1 MVKLI
6 YTSAI
11 MSMVFA
17 FTKRYEAHQDWLL
30 IGGFVGL
37 VLGLVAQMLS
47 EREGQIA
54 LVGLLI
60 MNFTKVVIFLI
71 AAGLAAWQVFF
82 VWH

>member
-1 MVKLI
+1 
-6 YTSAI
+6 
-11 MSMVFA
+11 
-17 FTKRYEAHQDWLL
+17 L

-71 AAGLAAWQVFF
+71 AAGLAAWEVFF